1 MADYGSWQYGGTT
14 YPLTAST
21 SNSLLQD
28 GDKAL
33 FYAIDFFQSV
43 LTTYL
48 GPRLIAEAAKSPPI
62 TQLTQL
68 IGQVVP
74 YDPAPFLVEMQLGF
88 PILAVYRVRD
98 TLFED
103 RTIAWPH
110 RVGEWNVQYILP
122 VLNAGQMERIWPI
135 LKAVGDVIHN
145 RIETM
150 FDPSYQSGARPW
162 TLAGLESIKLQSAEF
177 GRYSDADKNIF
188 PTWKA
193 KLEVKERVGL
203 ALGELGLL
211 AGIDPSTDLA
221 SPTAPLVS
229 DVANNVLTFI
239 DPTTL
244 PGIVSAWLPENAVL
258 AADAYHVASV
268 TDPVGGNTLT
278 QATAASQPQLL
289 PASFTDFKGV
299 KKATLRFDG
308 LASFMTATVAG
319 LANDS
324 SRTLVAF
331 VKVTNPAQRS
341 TIVAQT
347 LTSDTGAH
355 TLAIEANTAGT
366 AGGLFGVFAD
376 ASSFDGTY
384 PTAAAWHVVSLQITA
399 TTNGTGVVGTTSF
412 QIDGSTAQALALK
425 SGTGNWQGMGTAN
438 QIAVG
443 SIPSIAGTNGA
454 FDVGPILI
462 FNATQTAGQLATIV
476 SYCKQWAGITAL
488 TPFA

>member
-1 MADYGSWQYGGTT
+1 
-14 YPLTAST
+14 
-21 SNSLLQD
+21 
-28 GDKAL
+28 
-33 FYAIDFFQSV
+33 
-43 LTTYL
+43 
-48 GPRLIAEAAKSPPI
+48 
-62 TQLTQL
+62 
-68 IGQVVP
+68 
-74 YDPAPFLVEMQLGF
+74 MQLGF

-150 FDPSYQSGARPW
+150 FDPSYQAGARPW

-193 KLEVKERVGL
+193 KLEVKERVGF

-211 AGIDPSTDLA
+211 AGIDPATDLA

-229 DVANNVLTFI
+229 DVADNVLTFI

-347 LTSDTGAH
+347 LTSDAGAH